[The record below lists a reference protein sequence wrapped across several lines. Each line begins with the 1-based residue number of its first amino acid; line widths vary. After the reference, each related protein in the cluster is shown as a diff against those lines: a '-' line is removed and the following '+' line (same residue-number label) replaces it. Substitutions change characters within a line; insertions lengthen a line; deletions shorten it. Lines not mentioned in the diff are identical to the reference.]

1 MSIRLEKP
9 WIDLTAD
16 NVATLRGELGVYQI
30 ADEPGEIVFIGYA
43 GGRSLFGLKGEL
55 QAALERYRG
64 QAMHFR
70 VEVTSQYLSRHEE
83 LLMIHKHDHGELPRD
98 NHAERK
104 RKTGRIAPG

>member
-1 MSIRLEKP
+1 MGIRLEKP
-9 WIDLTAD
+9 WIDLTSER
-16 NVATLRGELGVYQI
+16 VAELHGELGVFQI
-30 ADEPGEIVFIGYA
+30 ADEHGDIVFIGYA

-55 QAALERYRG
+55 EAALARYRD
-64 QAMHFR
+64 QKVRFR

-104 RKTGRIAPG
+104 RKIGRITPG

>member
-9 WIDLTAD
+9 WIDLTD
-16 NVATLRGELGVYQI
+16 EHVAQPRGELGVYQI
-30 ADEPGEIVFIGYA
+30 GDECGVVFIGYA
-43 GGRSLFGLKGEL
+43 GGRSLFGLNGEL

-64 QAMHFR
+64 QTMRFR

-104 RKTGRIAPG
+104 RKIGRIVPG